1 MTLKLETLREIL
13 RQSSNDLSERYFEQM
28 LEAIALD
35 FLDKNVGIVDRDL
48 KHESS
53 EQNTRKNRYHTVNRQ
68 ITIECNTSDIYG
80 DTALEVEY
88 SKEFL
93 FEFENG
99 HGEIPDSSEIHL
111 EEVEI
116 KKIKLH
122 WFDNEFEITGFDSV
136 RDKLIELLQE

>member
-99 HGEIPDSSEIHL
+99 HGEIPESSELHL
-111 EEVEI
+111 EEV
-116 KKIKLH
+116 
-122 WFDNEFEITGFDSV
+122 
-136 RDKLIELLQE
+136 